1 MFEVLWGLFLF
12 QKMTSDALKSFKQ
25 IWKEKFNQDISD
37 DFAIERAEK
46 LIRMVELIYKPMTE
60 KEFNL
65 VQERRKQTGD
75 I

>member
-1 MFEVLWGLFLF
+1 MISNE
-12 QKMTSDALKSFKQ
+12 ALKSFGK
-25 IWKEKFNQDISD
+25 IWKEKFNEDITDDIAAEKSD
-37 DFAIERAEK
+37 K

-60 KEFNL
+60 KEFSL

>member
-1 MFEVLWGLFLF
+1 MISNE
-12 QKMTSDALKSFKQ
+12 ALKSFKQ

-37 DFAIERAEK
+37 DFAVERANK
-46 LIRMVELIYKPMTE
+46 LIGMVELIYKPMTE
-60 KEFNL
+60 KEFQL

>member
-1 MFEVLWGLFLF
+1 MLFRELFFVF
-12 QKMTSDALKSFKQ
+12 QKMISLDALKSFKK
-25 IWKEKFNQDISD
+25 IWKEKFNEDISN

-75 I
+75 L

>member
-1 MFEVLWGLFLF
+1 MISL
-12 QKMTSDALKSFKQ
+12 DALKSFKK
-25 IWKEKFNQDISD
+25 IWKEKFNEDISN

-75 I
+75 L